1 MPTNPYQPNYPT
13 YQAPQQP
20 MPSFQQQT
28 AGMGTDA
35 NYGNVIGAI
44 QRAGSVPGM
53 TQTAM
58 PAIQALLAPGGQRAS
73 GYEQAISNQTS
84 QNVSAAQSDAMRRGI
99 TGSSMEMASMGGA
112 RAAGQQNLAQF
123 YSQTANQL
131 SQHMYNAFQ
140 GDKNQ
145 QVQSLMALAQAM
157 GQELTSQRDIEMF
170 REQLRMGMEQAG
182 KNRNS
187 AMFGSIISGAGS
199 IIGGIY
205 GGPAGYAAGKAAG
218 SAVAGE
224 V

>member
-73 GYEQAISNQTS
+73 GYEQAIANQTS
-84 QNVSAAQSDAMRRGI
+84 QNVSAAQSDAMRRGL
-99 TGSSMEMASMGGA
+99 TGSSMEAASMGGA
-112 RAAGQQNLAQF
+112 RATGQQNLAQF

-131 SQHMYNAFQ
+131 SQHMFNAFQ
-140 GDKNQ
+140 GDQRQ
-145 QVQSLMALAQAM
+145 QREALMALAQAM
-157 GQELTSQRDIEMF
+157 GQELTSQRDMEMF
-170 REQLRMGMEQAG
+170 KQQLQESMAQAA
-182 KNRNS
+182 RNNKS
-187 AMFGSIISGAGS
+187 AMWGAGIGAVGSIAGA
-199 IIGGIY
+199 Y
-205 GGPAGYAAGKAAG
+205 AGRPGKP
-218 SAVAGE
+218 
-224 V
+224 